1 MWRGLPGPSALTA
14 TSVRRDGGRVRR
26 TRTLPW
32 YVAAAEVAVAAIVV
46 VLDLLVPTLVLLGL
60 AALSSA
66 VRREGLTA
74 LGFARVERPGRM
86 AAQVLALTVGWT
98 LLQVGLVMPVA
109 ERVTGTRQDVSDF
122 AIVQGDPAVLGGLL
136 LLSWTLAAVGEET
149 AYRGYLF
156 TRARDGLGLAAAV
169 LVPSVL
175 FGLAH
180 TEQGPVGVVL
190 TTLDAVALTW
200 LRLHYGTLWAAVLGH
215 GFNNTIGLV
224 TFFLVGPVGALW

>member
-1 MWRGLPGPSALTA
+1 
-14 TSVRRDGGRVRR
+14 
-26 TRTLPW
+26 
-32 YVAAAEVAVAAIVV
+32 VAVAAVV
-46 VLDLLVPTLVLLGL
+46 VVWDLLVPTLVILGI
-60 AALSSA
+60 AALSA
-66 VRREGLTA
+66 TLRREGPAA
-74 LGFARVERPGRM
+74 LGFVRVQRPGRL
-86 AAQVLALTVGWT
+86 AVQVLALTIGWT
-98 LLQVGLVMPVA
+98 AVQLGLVMPIA
-109 ERVTGTRQDVSDF
+109 ERVTGTRQDVSGF
-122 AIVQGDPAVLGGLL
+122 ATVQGDPAVLGVLL

-156 TRARDGLGLAAAV
+156 TRARESLGLVAAV
-169 LVPSVL
+169 VVPSVL

-180 TEQGPVGVVL
+180 TEQGAVGVVL

>member
-1 MWRGLPGPSALTA
+1 MPST
-14 TSVRRDGGRVRR
+14 RVVPR
-26 TRTLPW
+26 
-32 YVAAAEVAVAAIVV
+32 YVAAAEVAVAATVV

-66 VRREGLTA
+66 LRREGPAA
-74 LGFARVERPGRM
+74 LGFVRVARPGRM
-86 AAQVLALTVGWT
+86 AAQVLALTWGWA
-98 LLQVGLVMPVA
+98 LFQLGLVMPIA

-122 AIVQGDPAVLGGLL
+122 AVVQGDPTVLGGLL
-136 LLSWTLAAVGEET
+136 LLTWTLAAVGEET

-156 TRARDGLGLAAAV
+156 TRTRESLGLVSAV
-169 LVPSVL
+169 ILPSVL

-180 TEQGPVGVVL
+180 TEQGAVGVVL
-190 TTLDAVALTW
+190 TALDAVALSW